1 MSSWRILLTDGLQS
15 AGKKIL
21 GPVGEVNDRK
31 GITAEELLSEIS
43 DYDAVIVR
51 GRTKITEKVIKQA
64 KNLKVVGRCGV
75 GVDNID
81 LQAAKENGITVVNA
95 PGATTTSVA
104 ELTIGL
110 IFSIAREIP
119 RADAGMKNGEWLKK
133 ELVGVELDKKSLGII
148 GYGRIGSTV
157 GKIAVSAGMRINA
170 FDLFLTPETT
180 LVNGG
185 ELLPFDEVI
194 KKSDFITVHTPLTET
209 TRNLINDE
217 AISQMKDGVFIICA
231 ARGGIIDENAL
242 LNGLNSGKVAGVALD
257 VYVSEPP
264 TNQELINH
272 PKVIATPHIGG
283 QTADAQ
289 KQASIDIST
298 EVLAALKGEEL
309 HWRVV

>member
-1 MSSWRILLTDGLQS
+1 MSSWRILLTDGLQT
-15 AGKKIL
+15 AGKEIL
-21 GPVGEVNDRK
+21 NPVAEVDDRK

-51 GRTKITEKVIKQA
+51 GRTKITEKVIKKA
-64 KNLKVVGRCGV
+64 KNLKVIGRCGV

-81 LQAAKENGITVVNA
+81 LQAAKGNKISVVNA

-104 ELTIGL
+104 ELTMGF
-110 IFSIAREIP
+110 IFSLAREIP
-119 RADAGMKNGEWLKK
+119 RADAGMKKKKWLKK

-157 GKIAVSAGMRINA
+157 GKMAASAGMRINA
-170 FDLFLTPETT
+170 TRAHMS
-180 LVNGG
+180 GG
-185 ELLPFDEVI
+185 KFMTFDEVI
-194 KKSDFITVHTPLTET
+194 KKSDFITIHTPLTET
-209 TRNLINDE
+209 TRNLINNE
-217 AISQMKDGVFIICA
+217 AISKMKDGVFIICA
-231 ARGGIIDENAL
+231 ARGGIIDEKAL
-242 LNGLNSGKVAGVALD
+242 LDGLNSGKVAGAALD

-283 QTADAQ
+283 QTANAQ

-309 HWRVV
+309 HWKVA

>member
-1 MSSWRILLTDGLQS
+1 MSSWRILLTDGLQK
-15 AGKKIL
+15 AGKEIL
-21 GPVGEVNDRK
+21 DLAASVDDRK
-31 GITAEELLSEIS
+31 GITAEELLSEINN
-43 DYDAVIVR
+43 YDAVIVR
-51 GRTKITEKVIKQA
+51 GRTKMTDVVIAQA
-64 KNLKVVGRCGV
+64 KKLKLIGRCGV

-104 ELTIGL
+104 ELTMGL
-110 IFSIAREIP
+110 IFALAREIP

-133 ELVGVELDKKSLGII
+133 KLVGVELDKKSLGII

-157 GKIAVSAGMRINA
+157 GKIAASVGMRINA
-170 FDLFLTPETT
+170 TRAHIS
-180 LVNGG
+180 GG
-185 ELLPFDEVI
+185 EFMTFDEVI
-194 KKSDFITVHTPLTET
+194 EKSDFITIHTPLTET

-217 AISQMKDGVFIICA
+217 TISKMKDGVFIICV

-242 LNGLNSGKVAGVALD
+242 LDGLNSSKVAGAALD
-257 VYVSEPP
+257 VYASEPP

-272 PKVIATPHIGG
+272 PKLIATPHIGG

-298 EVLAALKGEEL
+298 EVLAGLREEKL
-309 HWRVV
+309 RWKIV

>member
-15 AGKKIL
+15 AGKEIL
-21 GPVGEVNDRK
+21 NPVGEVDDRK
-31 GITAEELLSEIS
+31 GITAEELLSGIS

-51 GRTKITEKVIKQA
+51 GRTKITEKVIEQA
-64 KNLKVVGRCGV
+64 KRLKVVGRCGV

-81 LQAAKENGITVVNA
+81 LQAAKETGITVVNA

-110 IFSIAREIP
+110 IFS
-119 RADAGMKNGEWLKK
+119 NGEWLKK

-148 GYGRIGSTV
+148 GYGRIGSSV

-180 LVNGG
+180 LVDGG

-217 AISQMKDGVFIICA
+217 AISKMKDGVFIICA

-242 LNGLNSGKVAGVALD
+242 LDGLNSGKVAGAALD

-298 EVLAALKGEEL
+298 EVLAVLKGEEL

>member
-1 MSSWRILLTDGLQS
+1 MNSWRILLTDGLQ
-15 AGKKIL
+15 ATGKEIL
-21 GPVGEVNDRK
+21 NHVTEVDDRK

-51 GRTKITEKVIKQA
+51 GRTKITKKVINQA
-64 KNLKVVGRCGV
+64 KKLKVVGRCGV

-95 PGATTTSVA
+95 PEATTKSVA
-104 ELTIGL
+104 ELTMGF

-119 RADAGMKNGEWLKK
+119 RADEGMKKGKWLKK

-148 GYGRIGSTV
+148 GYGRIGSMV
-157 GKIAVSAGMRINA
+157 GKIAISAGMRINA

-180 LVNGG
+180 QVDGG

-194 KKSDFITVHTPLTET
+194 KKSDFVTIHTPLTET

-217 AISQMKDGVFIICA
+217 AISKMKEGVFIICA

-242 LNGLNSGKVAGVALD
+242 LDGLNSGKVAGAALD
-257 VYVSEPP
+257 VYASEPP
-264 TNQELINH
+264 ANQELINH

-283 QTADAQ
+283 QTAEAQ

-298 EVLAALKGEEL
+298 EVLAALKREKL
-309 HWRVV
+309 HWKIV

>member
-1 MSSWRILLTDGLQS
+1 MSSWRILLTDGLQT
-15 AGKKIL
+15 AGKEIL
-21 GPVGEVNDRK
+21 NPVAEVDDRK

-51 GRTKITEKVIKQA
+51 GRTKITEKVIKKA
-64 KNLKVVGRCGV
+64 KNLKVIGRCGV

-81 LQAAKENGITVVNA
+81 LQAAKGNRILVVNA

-104 ELTIGL
+104 ELTMGF
-110 IFSIAREIP
+110 IFSLAREIP
-119 RADAGMKNGEWLKK
+119 RADAGMKKKEWLKK

-148 GYGRIGSTV
+148 GYGRIGSIV
-157 GKIAVSAGMRINA
+157 AKMAASVGMRVNA
-170 FDLFLTPETT
+170 TRAHM
-180 LVNGG
+180 NGG
-185 ELLPFDEVI
+185 NFLPFDEVI
-194 KKSDFITVHTPLTET
+194 KKSDFITIHTPLTET
-209 TRNLINDE
+209 TRNLINYE
-217 AISQMKDGVFIICA
+217 AISKMKDSVFIICA
-231 ARGGIIDENAL
+231 ARGEIIDEKAL
-242 LNGLNSGKVAGVALD
+242 LDGLNSGKVAGAALD

-283 QTADAQ
+283 QTANAQ

-309 HWRVV
+309 HWKVA

>member
-1 MSSWRILLTDGLQS
+1 MGSWRILLTDGLQT
-15 AGKKIL
+15 AGREML
-21 GPVGEVNDRK
+21 SPEAEVDDRK

-51 GRTKITEKVIKQA
+51 GRTKMTEKVIKQA
-64 KNLKVVGRCGV
+64 KILKVLGRCGV

-81 LQAAKENGITVVNA
+81 LQAAKEKGITVVNA

-104 ELTIGL
+104 ELTMGL
-110 IFSIAREIP
+110 MFSLAREIP
-119 RADAGMKNGEWLKK
+119 RADAGMKKGEWLKK

-157 GKIAVSAGMRINA
+157 GKIAVSVGMRINA
-170 FDLFLTPETT
+170 FDLFLTPEITQ
-180 LVNGG
+180 VDGG
-185 ELLPFDEVI
+185 ELMPFDEVI
-194 KKSDFITVHTPLTET
+194 KKSDFITIHTPLTET

-217 AISQMKDGVFIICA
+217 AISKMKDGVFIICA
-231 ARGGIIDENAL
+231 ARGGVIDEKAL
-242 LNGLNSGKVAGVALD
+242 LVGLNSGKIAGAALD
-257 VYVSEPP
+257 VYASEPP

-289 KQASIDIST
+289 RQASIDIST
-298 EVLAALKGEEL
+298 EVLIALKGEKL
-309 HWRVV
+309 RWKIV